1 MAKKLRWRF
10 VLVSMLSL
18 ATILVVIMLTVN
30 ITNYTEVKNSADVL
44 LEALAEGGGQFR
56 FAEPPQMGG
65 DENVEPPAEGNTPPS
80 AGTEP
85 PTGRGDQNRRPI
97 DLEQGERFS
106 AETPYETRFFTV
118 IKLEDGTYIANTES
132 IAAVDADTAVSL
144 AQKALSSGKTKGYS
158 GVYRYLVVNEGNMVL
173 FVDCFRSLKTAENF
187 LETGLI
193 VSAAVLVGMF
203 LLVFLFSKRAVK
215 PIAEA
220 YERQKQFVTEASHE
234 LKTPIT
240 IISANNELLQM
251 EYGDNESTD
260 AIEHQ
265 VKRLSSMVKS
275 LVSLSRLD
283 EVEHIEKGP
292 CSLSDCV
299 VEHLD
304 LYRNALTAEGRTLTV
319 DVDEGVTLVGNLDL
333 LAQLTSS
340 LLDNAIKY
348 AHSFTEVSLKRD
360 KGIVLMVRNDAE
372 GLSDGDKSRCF
383 ERFYRDVDVTQNVE
397 GSGIGLAIAKQ
408 IVELHH
414 GSATAS
420 AKDGVFTVKITF

>member
-18 ATILVVIMLTVN
+18 ATVLAVIMLTINV
-30 ITNYTEVKNSADVL
+30 TNYAEVKNSADVL

-56 FAEPPQMGG
+56 FAEPRDFGEG
-65 DENVEPPAEGNTPPS
+65 ENPEPPTE
-80 AGTEP
+80 GTEP
-85 PTGRGDQNRRPI
+85 PAGRDNPDWHPI
-97 DLEQGERFS
+97 DIEHGERFS

-118 IKLEDGTYIANTES
+118 VRLEDGTYVANVEC

-144 AQKALSSGKTKGYS
+144 AEKALASGKNKGYQ

-173 FVDCFRSLKTAENF
+173 FVDCFRALKTAENF
-187 LETGLI
+187 LETSLI
-193 VSAAVLVGMF
+193 VSAAALLGMF
-203 LLVFLFSKRAVK
+203 ILVFLFSKRAVK

-240 IISANNELLQM
+240 IISANNELMQL

-292 CSLSDCV
+292 CNLSDCLS
-299 VEHLD
+299 EHVD
-304 LYRNALTAEGRTLTV
+304 LYRNALTAGGRTLTV
-319 DVDEGVTLVGNLDL
+319 DADEGVTLVGNLDL
-333 LAQLTSS
+333 LAQLTSI

-408 IVELHH
+408 IVTLHH
-414 GSATAS
+414 GTATAS
-420 AKDGVFTVKITF
+420 AKDGVFTVKVTL

>member
-10 VLVSMLSL
+10 VLISMLSL
-18 ATILVVIMLTVN
+18 LAVLAIVMTTINV
-30 ITNYTEVKNSADVL
+30 TNYTEVKNSADVL

-56 FAEPPQMGG
+56 FEPWATEGEGNAEPPQGPEAPVQ
-65 DENVEPPAEGNTPPS
+65 D
-80 AGTEP
+80 
-85 PTGRGDQNRRPI
+85 RRPI
-97 DLEQGERFS
+97 GIEQGGRFS

-118 IKLEDGTYIANTES
+118 VRLSDGTYLANTDS
-132 IAAVDADTAVSL
+132 IAAVDADTAV
-144 AQKALSSGKTKGYS
+144 AMAAEALRSGKTKGYS
-158 GVYRYLVVNEGNMVL
+158 GVYRYLVTADGNMVL
-173 FVDCFRSLKTAENF
+173 FVDCFRGLNTAKNF
-187 LETGLI
+187 LATSLI

-265 VKRLSSMVKS
+265 VKRLSSMVKN

-283 EVEHIEKGP
+283 EVSQVEKVPCNLSECVLEH
-292 CSLSDCV
+292 V
-299 VEHLD
+299 D
-304 LYRNALTAEGRTLTV
+304 LYRNALTSGGRALTV
-319 DVDEGVTLVGNLDL
+319 DVDEGVTLVGNPDL
-333 LAQLTSS
+333 LAQLTGI

-348 AHSFTEVSLKRD
+348 ARSHTTVSLKRD
-360 KGIVLMVRNDAE
+360 KSIVLSVENDADN
-372 GLSDGDKSRCF
+372 LSDGDKNRCF
-383 ERFYRDVDVTQNVE
+383 ERFYRDVDVAQNVE

-408 IVELHH
+408 IVELHR
-414 GSATAS
+414 GSATAF
-420 AKDGVFTVKITF
+420 AKGGIFTVKITL